1 VNPLLLA
8 LVQAGIV
15 TQADAERINRS
26 LDPAAARAWAEQQL
40 AIAVQQGLS
49 AQQARLVDMVRRT
62 NGSLSPAA
70 LDAFWAGEDA
80 RLWQAV
86 RPAWEEIAAERAI
99 GAAVRMG
106 ADDAM
111 WRTINTA
118 VIDWTNTYYT
128 STSPDFVGSIPNLN
142 QTSRSQV
149 ADAFARWNR
158 GELNDGRQ
166 GGLPALVQELGG
178 METFGPGRAEIVAVT
193 ECTRIFSE
201 SENAA
206 AAVEPDIEVKR
217 WDTAFDDVVC
227 EQCSPLDGR
236 TVDKDAQFEPGVML
250 PPRHPRC
257 RCGVTFLTRPGAT
270 DANRNND

>member
-1 VNPLLLA
+1 MNPLLLA

-26 LDPAAARAWAEQQL
+26 MDPAAARAWAEQQL
-40 AIAVQQGLS
+40 AIATQQGLS

-70 LDAFWAGEDA
+70 LDEFWRAEDD

-111 WRTINTA
+111 WRTINQA
-118 VIDWTNTYYT
+118 VINWTNTYYT
-128 STSPDFVGSIPNLN
+128 SAAPDFVGSIPNLN
-142 QTSRSQV
+142 QTSRAQV

-166 GGLPALVQELGG
+166 GGLPALVQELGQ
-178 METFGPGRAEIVAVT
+178 TFDPVRAERIAVT
-193 ECTRIFSE
+193 EVTRIFSE

-206 AAVEPDIEVKR
+206 AAVEPDIEIAQ
-217 WDTAFDDVVC
+217 WDTAFDDIVC
-227 EQCSPLDGR
+227 PICMPLDGMQVEKGR
-236 TVDKDAQFEPGVML
+236 EFAPGLRL
-250 PPRHPRC
+250 PPAHPNC
-257 RCGVTFLTRPGAT
+257 RCGVTFLTRPGAG
-270 DANRNND
+270 